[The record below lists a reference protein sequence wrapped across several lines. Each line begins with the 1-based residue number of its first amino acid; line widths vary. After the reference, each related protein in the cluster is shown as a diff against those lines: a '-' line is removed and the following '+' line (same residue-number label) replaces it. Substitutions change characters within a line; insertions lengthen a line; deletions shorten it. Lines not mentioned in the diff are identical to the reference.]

1 MSMEVPNNKAEYTK
15 HECEGIDVFL
25 NNTIKSKNDLI
36 TITLSRFFIFRNLEV
51 SGVDI
56 NY

>member
-1 MSMEVPNNKAEYTK
+1 MEVPNNKAEYTK